1 MAEINYEQ
9 VEQFAGLFTEGDVPK
24 FPQHRDDL
32 KSLNDTQRLKL
43 RAAMPDLWQ
52 SLHGGNEAN
61 LPADVLLRM
70 HKQQLKKGDE
80 VHLKNAGLE
89 AAAIELESRVRE
101 EEIQASFK
109 RMQEES
115 ERRAAQ
121 QEAREARQEAD
132 RLASLQM
139 QQLQS
144 KAARGGY

>member
-9 VEQFAGLFTEGDVPK
+9 VERFAGLFTEGEVPK

-32 KSLNDTQRLKL
+32 QSLNDTQRLKL
-43 RAAMPDLWQ
+43 RVAMPDLWQ

-89 AAAIELESRVRE
+89 AAAIELEGRIRE
-101 EEIQASFK
+101 EEVQASFK

-121 QEAREARQEAD
+121 QEAREASREAD
-132 RLASLQM
+132 RLTSLQM